1 MKEKIGQALQKK
13 IDEMM
18 AKGEYDEHLIKQM
31 TLINHADICT
41 IDSFCLR
48 IVKEYFARVEL
59 DCAFGI
65 ADDTEMKIIKHDVM
79 DQVME
84 MCYEDESVVP
94 GFDRLIMTFAR
105 NESDSAV
112 PDIVE
117 RIIKV
122 ISSYPEPKK
131 WLAQAADDPVHLH
144 QTQTVTLALAGSK
157 ASGCLF
163 QLFARSKIGEG
174 DIQLLPLHL
183 HIDADQPFR
192 FRQL

>member
-1 MKEKIGQALQKK
+1 
-13 IDEMM
+13 M

-84 MCYEDESVVP
+84 MCYEDESVSYTHLDVYKRKV
-94 GFDRLIMTFAR
+94 FDKT
-105 NESDSAV
+105 
-112 PDIVE
+112 
-117 RIIKV
+117 KV
-122 ISSYPEPKK
+122 FYAKGGGAQKK
-131 WLAQAADDPVHLH
+131 ETRATVRTGAKAEKNAD
-144 QTQTVTLALAGSK
+144 TQ
-157 ASGCLF
+157 
-163 QLFARSKIGEG
+163 
-174 DIQLLPLHL
+174 
-183 HIDADQPFR
+183 
-192 FRQL
+192 